1 MDFLPVLAIPANI
14 GQQEINE
21 SRIARYPAG
30 VGRVQNS
37 KAMDHK
43 TNYIDSRIMC
53 LSYFKM
59 LPKYRNLLIQSTN

>member
-30 VGRVQNS
+30 VGRVVKNS
-37 KAMDHK
+37 KAMDQK
-43 TNYIDSRIMC
+43 TN
-53 LSYFKM
+53 
-59 LPKYRNLLIQSTN
+59 